1 MLYQQKINVLK
12 KYFPVLYVNNVK
24 FNLKMSNLD
33 PKELSANQDLQDWI
47 EALENLNLFDGSEH
61 TKKIVN
67 YFFKYAENKG
77 FIDDFFKQM
86 PFENSVSTYEEEAY
100 PGDWG
105 IEEKIRHYIR
115 WNAIIMVLKANKDK
129 DLGGHISTYSS
140 AATLYEVGFNHFFRG
155 GDNGLADM
163 IYYQGHSSPG
173 IYARSFL
180 EGIFSESELDNFR
193 QEIDGNGL
201 SSYPHPWLMPD
212 YWQFPTVS
220 MGLGPIMSIYQAH
233 VMKYLEQRKLLDSN
247 PKRKIWMFCGDGEMD
262 EPESLGAISLAAREK
277 LDNLIFVVNCNL
289 QRLDGPVRGNSRI
302 ATELASIF
310 KAAGWNVVN
319 LIWGRKW
326 DQLFEKD
333 TSGALR
339 WVINNTV
346 DGEYQN
352 FKAKGGAYTRK
363 HFFGKHPDAL
373 ELVKN
378 MTDKEIEALNRGGHD
393 PLKIYNAYK
402 KAYQVKDK
410 PTVILAFTIKGYGF
424 GSRQADNTAHQVK
437 KLSKEILHTYVKNFK
452 LPVCE
457 KDLDDPSYIKFP
469 EGSEEE
475 KYLIESRKKLGGR
488 LPVRNVNLEPQ
499 YFESEKPFEDFNIE
513 SKREMSTTMAFVRL
527 LTSILRDNKLG
538 EKVVPIVPDEA
549 RTFGMDGLF
558 RQFGIYSREGQK
570 YTPEDIDKVMW
581 YRESEDGVMLEEGIT
596 EAGAF
601 SAWLALATSYA
612 NNHLPI
618 IPFYIFYSMFG
629 FQRIHDLAWAAGDAR
644 AKGFL
649 LGATSGR
656 TTLNGEGLQH
666 QDGHSH
672 LLAQTIPNC
681 KSYDPCFDYELA
693 TIIKEGIDDMYVKN
707 NDNYYYLTLMNEN
720 YIHPKR
726 PRAATNTAIMKGTY
740 KFKKAKNPNLR
751 ILASGLTLR
760 FALSA
765 VDILSKLNVNAEI
778 WSVTSFNEL
787 AREGTAID
795 RERFYGTSKKQS
807 YVEECFG
814 NQMTTVA
821 VSDYQKLYAEQIRK
835 WIKGNYVCLGTDGF
849 GRSDTREKLRS
860 FFEIDAEHI
869 VFNSLKAL
877 SMDKEAKK
885 YAKENNMKFNSTH
898 YLKR

>member
-1 MLYQQKINVLK
+1 
-12 KYFPVLYVNNVK
+12 
-24 FNLKMSNLD
+24 MSNLD
-33 PKELSANQDLQDWI
+33 PKELPINQDLQDWI
-47 EALENLNLFDGSEH
+47 EALENLNLFDGTEH

-67 YFFKYAENKG
+67 DFFKYAENKG
-77 FIDDFFKQM
+77 FINDFFKQI
-86 PFENSVSTYEEEAY
+86 PFENSISADEEKHY
-100 PGDWG
+100 PGNWD
-105 IEEKIRHYIR
+105 IEEKIRHFIR
-115 WNAIIMVLKANKDK
+115 WNAIVMVLKANKEK

-180 EGIFSESELDNFR
+180 EGVLSETELDNFR
-193 QEIDGNGL
+193 QEIDGQGL

-233 VMKYLEQRKLLDSN
+233 VMKYLEQRKLLESDL
-247 PKRKIWMFCGDGEMD
+247 KRKIWMFCGDGEMD

-302 ATELASIF
+302 ATELAAIF

-326 DQLFEKD
+326 DKLFEKD
-333 TSGALR
+333 TKGALR

-378 MTDKEIEALNRGGHD
+378 MTDEEIEELNRGGHD

-402 KAYQVKDK
+402 KAYEVQNK

-437 KLSKEILHTYVKNFK
+437 KLSKEILKDYVTNFK
-452 LPVCE
+452 LPISD
-457 KDLDDPSYIKFP
+457 KDLEELSYINFP
-469 EGSEEE
+469 KGSEEE

-488 LPVRNVNLEPQ
+488 LPVRHANLEPQ
-499 YFESEKPFEDFNIE
+499 YFENDKPFEDFDAE

-527 LTSILRDNKLG
+527 LTSILRDKKIG
-538 EKVVPIVPDEA
+538 EKIVPIVPDEA

-612 NNHLPI
+612 NNQLPM

-681 KSYDPCFDYELA
+681 RSYDPCFDFELS

-726 PRAATNTAIMKGTY
+726 PRTATNSAIMKGAY
-740 KFKKAKNPNLR
+740 KFKNVKNPKLR
-751 ILASGLTLR
+751 LLASGLTLR
-760 FALSA
+760 FAISA
-765 VDILSKLNVNAEI
+765 AEILSKMNVAAEI
-778 WSVTSFNEL
+778 WSITSFNEL
-787 AREGTAID
+787 ARGGTAVD
-795 RERFYGTSKKQS
+795 REKFYESNQKKS

-814 NQMTTVA
+814 TKVPTLA
-821 VSDYQKLYAEQIRK
+821 VSEYQKLYAEQIRK
-835 WIKGNYVCLGTDGF
+835 WVKGNYVCLGTDGF

-860 FFEIDAEHI
+860 FFEIDTKHI

-877 SMDKEAKK
+877 SMDNEAKK
-885 YAKENNMKFNSTH
+885 YAEENNIKFNSKH